1 MFRRARHS
9 ASALLGLCCV
19 ALVAACATTT
29 SPSTSTSASNPAA
42 TSSGSGGDIP
52 VGFIGTI
59 QSSAISLPDSGAA
72 VQAHVNQ
79 INATGGINGR
89 KIKLTLCDD
98 HYEPTTATECAQA
111 AVQAHDVAVLS
122 TFTAFS
128 AQIIPILQAAKIP
141 LLFAQAAGPGDFTSP
156 ISFPRSAAPAGIN
169 LALGLALA
177 SAGCKK
183 VGAVVTEIP
192 LDYTAVAW
200 LKKGLANSGI
210 PLVQVQTSL
219 TQASYAA
226 PVNQLLSQGVD
237 CITPETVPTA
247 GPLIVAAVAQSG
259 KKIQIGSVTAEFSV
273 QALKALGSAAD
284 GMILAGQEYLPTDTQ
299 VPAVQQAITGMQ
311 KYGTTPLSTTF
322 GIDGWA
328 SVTQLQDEL
337 KSISGTPTAAAVFAA
352 LPNSQS
358 DTGLLAS
365 FSFSAPAPYSGYP
378 RVKNWSY
385 LTWKVSND
393 APVLTSTA
401 FQTPPASVFSS

>member
-1 MFRRARHS
+1 MFRKARHWG
-9 ASALLGLCCV
+9 SALLGLCCI
-19 ALVAACATTT
+19 ALVAACATT
-29 SPSTSTSASNPAA
+29 STSSATQPAA
-42 TSSGSGGDIP
+42 TTGGSGGDIP

-59 QSSAISLPDSGAA
+59 QSSSISLPDSGAA

-98 HYEPTTATECAQA
+98 HFQPNTATECAQA
-111 AVQAHDVAVLS
+111 AVQQHDVAVLS

-141 LLFAQAAGPGDFTSP
+141 LLFAQAAGADDYASP

-177 SAGCKK
+177 NAGCKK
-183 VGAVVTEIP
+183 VGAVVSETP
-192 LDYTAVAW
+192 LDYTSVEW
-200 LKKGLANSGI
+200 VKKGLATKGI
-210 PLVQVQTSL
+210 PLVQVQASL
-219 TQASYAA
+219 TQASYSA
-226 PVNQLLSQGVD
+226 PVNQLLSQGID

-247 GPLIVAAVAQSG
+247 GPLIVAAVQQSG
-259 KKIQIGSVTAEFSV
+259 KKIQIGAVTAEFSV

-284 GMILAGQEYLPTDTQ
+284 GMILTGQEYIPTDTQ
-299 VPAVQQAITGMQ
+299 VPAVQQVITGMQ

-337 KSISGTPTAAAVFAA
+337 KSISGTPTAAKVLAA

-365 FSFSAPAPYSGYP
+365 FSFSDPAPYPAYP

-385 LTWKVSND
+385 LVWKVSND
-393 APVLTSTA
+393 VPVLTSQN
-401 FQTPPASVFSS
+401 FQTPPASVFSGS